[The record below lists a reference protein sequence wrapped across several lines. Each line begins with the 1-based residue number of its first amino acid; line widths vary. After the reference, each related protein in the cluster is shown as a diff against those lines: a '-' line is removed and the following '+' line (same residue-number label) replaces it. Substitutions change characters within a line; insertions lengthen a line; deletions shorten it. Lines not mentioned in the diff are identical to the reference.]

1 MSLFDSEISKNIW
14 NGKIPIKITL
24 DPTETDIYGIDR
36 TLDPIYLE
44 VPRCSYL
51 PLITKQI
58 QNTLTGLGMKIPE
71 EDFSSVWYQDS
82 NRQPLKWHYPIG
94 LLFDLYSNLDSLP
107 WSLTLC
113 FKDLP
118 TDILLLKPT
127 PETMQDMFMSMVKEA
142 DFLRHGTTKKV
153 MNLSKRDQSQ
163 LWQSLASDRYD
174 DFWTVN
180 RQLVE
185 FSDSNLRNIPF
196 RIYLP
201 DNCPVIQEL
210 ISFYGDSE
218 KEIVPT
224 IETVLRKTVPEL
236 LDQETL
242 ETISIIVHGIEL
254 PLDTPMNWAYENL
267 SFADNF
273 LHIVILSKPI
283 TI

>member
-1 MSLFDSEISKNIW
+1 MSLFDSEISKSIW
-14 NGKIPIKITL
+14 NGKIPIKISL
-24 DPTETDIYGIDR
+24 DPTETDVYGIEK
-36 TLDPIYLE
+36 TWDPIYLE

-58 QNTLTGLGMKIPE
+58 QQTLTSLGMKVSE
-71 EDFSSVWYQDS
+71 EAFASVWYQDS

-94 LLFDLYSNLDSLP
+94 LLYDLYSNLESLP
-107 WSLTLC
+107 WSLILC
-113 FKDLP
+113 FKNLP

-142 DFLRHGTTKKV
+142 DFLRNGTTKKV
-153 MNLSKRDQSQ
+153 MNLSKRDQSR

-185 FSDSNLRNIPF
+185 FSNNNLRNIPF

-201 DNCPVIQEL
+201 DNCPIIQEL
-210 ISFYGDSE
+210 VSFYGDSE
-218 KEIVPT
+218 KEAIPT
-224 IETVLRKTVPEL
+224 MEDILRKAVPEL
-236 LDQETL
+236 LEEETL
-242 ETISIIVHGIEL
+242 KSITVIVHGIEI

-273 LHIVILSKPI
+273 LHIVISSKKS
-283 TI
+283 T